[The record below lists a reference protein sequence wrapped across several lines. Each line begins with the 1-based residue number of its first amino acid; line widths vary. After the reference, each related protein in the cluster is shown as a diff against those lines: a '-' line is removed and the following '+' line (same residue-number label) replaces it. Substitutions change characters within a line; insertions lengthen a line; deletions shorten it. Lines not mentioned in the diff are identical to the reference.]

1 MVSNYLTRQET
12 TAKHTVLLQPD
23 LGWKHVE
30 TFTYMENEAT
40 HCLENR
46 TQCSDEQRERS
57 TAVIMKY
64 SVYLQNM

>member
-1 MVSNYLTRQET
+1 
-12 TAKHTVLLQPD
+12 
-23 LGWKHVE
+23 
-30 TFTYMENEAT
+30 MENEAT

-64 SVYLQNM
+64 SVDLQNM